1 MEEGF
6 GVLRSAFKKA
16 DIDDEQMKCILH
28 VNYHS
33 FSLSCTI
40 SSFMPM
46 GFLGEQLSL
55 TLQVL
60 NKQWYTNVL
69 ARIRIN
75 AFRIELAGGL
85 YEDLL
90 SSAAASVEAEIAV
103 GNAVYMLPSFYNHE
117 CG

>member
-1 MEEGF
+1 MYPPHQLSLF
-6 GVLRSAFKKA
+6 FV
-16 DIDDEQMKCILH
+16 IL
-28 VNYHS
+28 Y
-33 FSLSCTI
+33 FFLALCQC
-40 SSFMPM
+40 
-46 GFLGEQLSL
+46 FLGEQWSL

-69 ARIRIN
+69 AQIRIN

-90 SSAAASVEAEIAV
+90 SSAAASIESEIAV
-103 GNAVYMLPSFYNHE
+103 GNAIYMLPSFYNHD